1 MVPRFMIPG
10 DGSKML
16 EHVGTCWNDFRQIWL
31 WIINISSFYFQNLSN
46 ILQKHAFLFDDE
58 YHGISIFQHLRAI
71 LPGTTP
77 EWELR
82 FCAPR
87 S

>member
-1 MVPRFMIPG
+1 MIPG

-16 EHVGTCWNDFRQIWL
+16 EHVGTCWNHFRQIWL
-31 WIINISSFYFQNLSN
+31 WIINISWFYFQNLSN
-46 ILQKHAFLFDDE
+46 ILQIHAFLFDDE
-58 YHGISIFQHLRAI
+58 YHGISIFQHLPAI